1 MAAYATTDLLLDSL
15 APSTPLRPILT
26 RLNADNSWM
35 MSLPR
40 PGGPDASG
48 KAYYHVL
55 QDLWLGGSLTEW
67 PYTAFLFKIVRTQA
81 GQFDD
86 VADIERLVASLE
98 AAAAGGGAERAAD
111 ATTTTKQRQG
121 VDAILVSH
129 TNIDHCHRATLER
142 FPRETPVLVVADA
155 AALVRGWGHF
165 ETVVELPDL
174 EPAAASWPVGAGA
187 GAGAGV
193 GVEAGS
199 DGTRSVAAVPAWLRM
214 FRLPDRDSLYPHIHH
229 GIVTSWGGEAL
240 LYAPHGVD
248 AHKAAHAARVAPE
261 GTAWLALLHGLD
273 ELGTGTATGRGVRG
287 GLALAEATGVRYWAR
302 THDGGEA
309 YSGVISWLLRFRG
322 WTFEEGVAE
331 MERRG
336 GKMDAVPAVFDIENG
351 GALVL
356 V

>member
-155 AALVRGWGHF
+155 AAL
-165 ETVVELPDL
+165 
-174 EPAAASWPVGAGA
+174 
-187 GAGAGV
+187 
-193 GVEAGS
+193 
-199 DGTRSVAAVPAWLRM
+199 
-214 FRLPDRDSLYPHIHH
+214 
-229 GIVTSWGGEAL
+229 
-240 LYAPHGVD
+240 
-248 AHKAAHAARVAPE
+248 
-261 GTAWLALLHGLD
+261 
-273 ELGTGTATGRGVRG
+273 
-287 GLALAEATGVRYWAR
+287 
-302 THDGGEA
+302 A

-336 GKMDAVPAVFDIENG
+336 GKMDAVPAFFDIENG